1 MDGYRVTLT
10 FVVPNEAQAWEIA
23 DGLEQAAIRKDYRE
37 ANGYVTTEGRGAV
50 LVDEGEKP
58 ILTQAETAVRRSAE
72 PTGFGVDGSQMIT
85 LGGEHGES
93 G

>member
-10 FVVPNEAQAWEIA
+10 FVVPDEADAWEIA
-23 DGLEQAAIRKDYRE
+23 DGLEQAAIGRNYRE
-37 ANGYVTTEGRGAV
+37 VNGYVTIEGRGGI
-50 LVDEGEKP
+50 LVDEGETP
-58 ILTQAETAVRRSAE
+58 TLTRAERVVRQASE
-72 PTGFGVDGSQMIT
+72 PSGFGVDGSQMIT